1 MPASTRPQNT
11 TASLA
16 DQVAQHRAD
25 LAQIGQLIAAMPGSD
40 PTAIAY
46 AISDVAAKLH
56 WLECHARSH
65 QPKRLN
71 Q

>member
-1 MPASTRPQNT
+1 MATTRPQNT
-11 TASLA
+11 SASLA

-25 LAQIGQLIAAMPGSD
+25 LAQIGQLIAAMPGTD
-40 PTAIAY
+40 PLAITY
-46 AISDVAAKLH
+46 TISDVAAKLH
-56 WLECHARSH
+56 WLELHARTH